1 MPNFPKRSDS
11 KFEASF
17 LPGSEKEALAR
28 SLLAEFGATQ
38 VRPSGDELI
47 HSCVLPFGLH
57 KGNDRN
63 PSASLNWRKLTYI
76 CHAGCGSGGLLWF
89 IATCRGTSGKEAK
102 GWLAKESGIG
112 GVQELDAL
120 LAYLD
125 AAFDSQPYAKHHIP
139 TLDRRVLEP
148 WKVIHPYLT
157 EVRGIPEQNIVDFQV
172 GYGEFDV
179 RGVRSHR
186 IVIPHFW
193 QGDLVGWQTRRLT
206 NDGTPKYL
214 NTPEFPKD
222 QTLYGDWKPKA
233 EAVVVESPMSVVSKC
248 HLFDNMVA
256 TFGATVTDRQV
267 QLLASSPRVTL
278 WFDND
283 QAGWSATYSVA
294 KRLSNYTQVWVVESD
309 WEEDA
314 ADLDDSDA
322 RFLVGAAMPYSLW
335 SQPSKLTRR
344 KEVTNV

>member
-1 MPNFPKRSDS
+1 MSKFRTKTAS

-17 LPGSEKEALAR
+17 LPDAEKEALAR

-57 KGNDRN
+57 KGGDRN

-76 CHAGCGSGGLLWF
+76 CHAGCGSGGLLWL
-89 IATCRGTSGKEAK
+89 IATCRGTTGEDAR
-102 GWLAKESGIG
+102 GWLSKESGIG

-125 AAFDSQPYAKHHIP
+125 AAFDDEPYAKQHIP
-139 TLDRRVLEP
+139 TLDARVLEP

-157 EVRGIPEQNIVDFQV
+157 EVRGIPEQNIIDLQV
-172 GYGEFDV
+172 GYGEFEV
-179 RGVRSHR
+179 RGTTSKR

-193 QGDLVGWQTRRLT
+193 HGNLVGWQTRRLT
-206 NDGTPKYL
+206 GDGTPKYL

-222 QTLYGDWKPKA
+222 QTLYGAWQPKQDI
-233 EAVVVESPMSVVSKC
+233 VVVESPMSVVSKQ
-248 HLFDNMVA
+248 HVLPNIVA

-283 QAGWSATYSVA
+283 EAGWQATHSVA
-294 KRLSNYTQVWVVESD
+294 ARLSAYTQVYIVQSE

-314 ADLDDSDA
+314 ADLDDNEVRYLVDA
-322 RFLVGAAMPYSLW
+322 AVPYALW
-335 SQPSKLTRR
+335 HQPKTLASR

>member
-1 MPNFPKRSDS
+1 MPRFRTKTAS

-17 LPGSEKEALAR
+17 LPDAEKETLAR

-57 KGNDRN
+57 KGGDSN
-63 PSASLNWRKLTYI
+63 PSASFNWRKLTYI
-76 CHAGCGSGGLLWF
+76 CHAGCGSGGLLWL
-89 IATCRGTSGKEAK
+89 IATCRGTTGEDAR

-125 AAFDSQPYAKHHIP
+125 ATFERQPYAKHHIP
-139 TLDRRVLEP
+139 SLDPRVLEP

-157 EVRGIPEQNIVDFQV
+157 EVRGIPEQNIIDLQV
-172 GYGEFDV
+172 GFGEFEV
-179 RGVRSHR
+179 RGTTSQR

-206 NDGTPKYL
+206 SDGTPKYL

-222 QTLYGDWKPKA
+222 QTLYGAWHPKQ
-233 EAVVVESPMSVVSKC
+233 EAVVVESPMSVVSKK
-248 HLFDNMVA
+248 HVVPNMVA

-267 QLLASSPRVTL
+267 QLLASSPSVTL

-283 QAGWSATYSVA
+283 DAGWQATHSVA
-294 KRLSNYTQVWVVESD
+294 KRLSSYTQVWVVESY
-309 WEEDA
+309 WQEDA
-314 ADLDDSDA
+314 ADLTDQDVSS
-322 RFLVGAAMPYSLW
+322 LLENAMPYALW
-335 SQPSKLTRR
+335 SQPSVLTSSR
-344 KEVTNV
+344 EVTNV